1 MTEKAFHRPIRSFVK
16 REGRLTSA
24 QQKALDT
31 LWPKFG
37 IESDDKIINL
47 TQLFHRSAPRII
59 EIGFGNGSALA
70 TIAQQ
75 QPESDFI
82 GIEVHRPGVG
92 QLLNH
97 IEAMRLGNLRVVC
110 GDAVPFLQQRIE
122 DNSLDKVQLFFPDPW
137 HKKRHHK
144 RRIIQPQFLEL
155 LSRKLTPTGQFHL
168 ATDWEDYAVHM
179 LHELSSS
186 PHFTNC
192 AQRDYI
198 PRPSSRPL
206 TKFEKRGKD
215 LGHNVWDLL
224 FQNKKQYKNL
234 R

>member
-75 QPESDFI
+75 QPESE
-82 GIEVHRPGVG
+82 GG
-92 QLLNH
+92 
-97 IEAMRLGNLRVVC
+97 
-110 GDAVPFLQQRIE
+110 
-122 DNSLDKVQLFFPDPW
+122 
-137 HKKRHHK
+137 
-144 RRIIQPQFLEL
+144 
-155 LSRKLTPTGQFHL
+155 
-168 ATDWEDYAVHM
+168 
-179 LHELSSS
+179 
-186 PHFTNC
+186 
-192 AQRDYI
+192 
-198 PRPSSRPL
+198 L
-206 TKFEKRGKD
+206 TK
-215 LGHNVWDLL
+215 W
-224 FQNKKQYKNL
+224 
-234 R
+234 